1 MGPGCFTCCLCLCLC
16 LCLFLSARIGH
27 LGLQAREAAGRRRD
41 LMLQEERSRREAN
54 TFFAVYVS
62 RVILILTKLLHG
74 FKWFYFVQIVRNS
87 FCFRYRIFIYAVRN
101 FLGFT
106 DFKWNNLKPCR
117 RWTNQIFSSWIN
129 LLFDSNTIWEEEDKI
144 GSKWFTILSN
154 KLIKKFRLRRWKNQR
169 PQPTQIIWL
178 CPDIWVCLVFTQ
190 QTFVRHLSHLPKV

>member
-54 TFFAVYVS
+54 TFFAAYVS

-117 RWTNQIFSSWIN
+117 RWTNQFFFIKNQPTIWLKYYLRGRGRNRPKDWLVHDIISQVYQQIQIEARKKTEAPADSDYLILSRHLIFSTARCSRR
-129 LLFDSNTIWEEEDKI
+129 SNV
-144 GSKWFTILSN
+144 
-154 KLIKKFRLRRWKNQR
+154 LR
-169 PQPTQIIWL
+169 
-178 CPDIWVCLVFTQ
+178 
-190 QTFVRHLSHLPKV
+190 